1 MNSRPATAMHC
12 VGNSGSAGRGW
23 PQTGARSG
31 AEASPVTDALRRAPE
46 WAVRGQDPPG
56 RFRRQ
61 LVLVLLTTLIGGAA
75 LSSAEEFRLG
85 IGPAV
90 AGATK
95 GAKKGFM
102 AVRVEGCPDPSKAG
116 ITGTAEGL
124 VAGKRQTVPLNLIA
138 LSPGVYSVPQNWPQ
152 DGVWVLH
159 FSGSYQNL
167 KASALVPIG
176 PSGFMRE
183 PSKFF
188 PRPATAA
195 EIDSALRALAGS
207 RGAK

>member
-1 MNSRPATAMHC
+1 MTFTRR
-12 VGNSGSAGRGW
+12 SA
-23 PQTGARSG
+23 
-31 AEASPVTDALRRAPE
+31 
-46 WAVRGQDPPG
+46 
-56 RFRRQ
+56 
-61 LVLVLLTTLIGGAA
+61 LLTAVLFGAVSTIA
-75 LSSAEEFRLG
+75 LADEFRLG
-85 IGPAV
+85 IGPAI
-90 AGATK
+90 AGATT
-95 GAKKGFM
+95 GFKKSFM
-102 AVRVEGCPDPSKAG
+102 AVRVEGCPDPSKAT

-124 VAGKRQTVPLNLIA
+124 VAGKRQTVPLNLLI

-152 DGVWVLH
+152 DGIWVLH

-176 PSGFMRE
+176 PTGFMRE